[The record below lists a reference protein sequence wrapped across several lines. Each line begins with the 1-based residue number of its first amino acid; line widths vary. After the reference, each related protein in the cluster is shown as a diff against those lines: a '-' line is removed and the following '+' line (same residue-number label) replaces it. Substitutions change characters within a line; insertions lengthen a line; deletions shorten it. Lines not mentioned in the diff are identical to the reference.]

1 MKMSFRKAVI
11 TNQSNS
17 QSEQKAIWKLQS
29 VFGGRAALCTVSAT
43 CESGFHPDSAI
54 LLCADLPDAPYLAIE
69 NHSPFWCRP
78 VWGNN
83 LSSLPDRVQELL
95 IREGDG
101 YLALLPLCG
110 DTFKTVICGT
120 EEGLAFRMYAN
131 FPVTECREQPAFLFM
146 RGEHPLQ
153 LLFDIAK
160 AAGEVLKL
168 PMRKERPV
176 ADVFNT
182 FGWCSWDAMQI
193 RVNHAG
199 MLEKATEFRKKKVPV
214 GFAIL
219 DDMWADVPALNEIP
233 SDATF
238 GNMVSAMHKSKL
250 RSFEGDPVRFPNG
263 MKAAIDD
270 LRQAGIPKVGVW
282 FPTTGYW
289 AGLEPESEIEE
300 REKKNLITTSA
311 GQRIV
316 SPEPDKAKAYFLD
329 LCRTAKSWGGDFVKI
344 DNQGFH
350 ERYRGIAPIGQSAKA
365 IQSAIDEATDACFG
379 GALINCMGMPSE
391 CMFNRKSAVSRCS
404 DDFMPESREWF
415 AKHILQCAYNGLLQG
430 QFYVN
435 DWDMWWT
442 DDEQAVKN
450 SLCRAVSGGP
460 IYVSD
465 QIGRTRPE
473 VLKPLLLRNGT
484 IIRPDESATP
494 TEDCL
499 MENPTLSDKIF
510 KIRNRIGE
518 NGLIAAFNI
527 HEENRSVG
535 GMVSPKDAGLPT
547 GTYAY
552 YEYFTKAAGILQ
564 PNEAVSVDLQNR
576 DEFRLYTFVP
586 MKDGVAAMGRLDL
599 FTGVGAIE
607 KRDGNQVTLCETGTM
622 GFVSERPLT
631 FTDENE
637 NPVPCERHGLL
648 TVITAK
654 AAHECVGS
662 LSFN

>member
-1 MKMSFRKAVI
+1 MNLSLRKSMI
-11 TNQSNS
+11 TDRQNNTIEHGVR
-17 QSEQKAIWKLQS
+17 SEQRPVS
-29 VFGGRAALCTVSAT
+29 GGRATLCLVSAQ
-43 CESGFHPDSAI
+43 CEAGFDPDSAI
-54 LLCADLPDAPYLAIE
+54 LLYADLPDAPYLAIE

-78 VWGNN
+78 VWGDD

-95 IREGDG
+95 IRDGDG
-101 YLALLPLCG
+101 YLAILPLCG
-110 DTFKTVICGT
+110 DVFKTVICGT

-131 FPVTECREQPAFLFM
+131 TSVTDCREQPAFLWM
-146 RGEHPLQ
+146 RGDHPLS
-153 LLFDIAK
+153 LLFDIAE
-160 AAGEVLKL
+160 AAGAFLGL

-199 MLEKATEFRKKKVPV
+199 LLEKIAEFREKKVPV
-214 GFAIL
+214 RFAIL
-219 DDMWADVPALNEIP
+219 DDMWADVPTLNEIP
-233 SDATF
+233 ADASF
-238 GNMVSAMHKSKL
+238 GSMVSTMHKSKL

-270 LRQAGIPKVGVW
+270 LHRAGIPNVGVW

-289 AGLEPESEIEE
+289 AGLEPGSVIEAQE
-300 REKKNLITTSA
+300 AGNLVTTEA

-316 SPEPDKAKAYFLD
+316 SPETEKAQAYFGD
-329 LCRTAKSWGGDFVKI
+329 LCRTVKSWGADFVKI

-350 ERYRGIAPIGQSAKA
+350 SRYRGIAPIGQSAKA
-365 IQSAIDEATDACFG
+365 IQNAIDDATDDCFG

-391 CMFNRKSAVSRCS
+391 CMFNRRSAISRCS

-415 AKHILQCAYNGLLQG
+415 AKNILQCAYNGLLQG

-442 DDEQAVKN
+442 DDEQAAKN
-450 SLCRAVSGGP
+450 SLCRAISGGP

-465 QIGRTRPE
+465 KIGRTRPE
-473 VLKPLLLRNGT
+473 VLKPLLLRNGR

-499 MENPTLSDKIF
+499 MENPTKTDKIF

-518 NGLIAAFNI
+518 NGLVAVFNI
-527 HEENRSVG
+527 QAENRSVSG
-535 GMVSPKDAGLPT
+535 FVSPENACLPT

-552 YEYFTKAAGILQ
+552 YESFTKTAGILQ
-564 PNEAVSVDLQNR
+564 AGEEIPVRLENR

-586 MKDGVAAMGRLDL
+586 MKNGVAALGRLDL
-599 FTGVGAIE
+599 FMGIGAIE
-607 KRDGNQVTLCETGTM
+607 KQDGNQITLCEAGTT

-631 FTDENE
+631 FTDENG
-637 NPVPCERHGLL
+637 NAVPCERKGMLSVL
-648 TVITAK
+648 NGKVIRYAF
-654 AAHECVGS
+654 AQ
-662 LSFN
+662 